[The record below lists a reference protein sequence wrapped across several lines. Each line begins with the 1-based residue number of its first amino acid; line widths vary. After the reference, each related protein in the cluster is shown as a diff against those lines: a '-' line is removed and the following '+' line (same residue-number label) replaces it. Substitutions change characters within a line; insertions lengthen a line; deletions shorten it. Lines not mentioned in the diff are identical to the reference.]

1 MSKGGGAGK
10 VYFVLYLAVVL
21 ELLIIIVERDEAEEH
36 LHKKQQETMKI
47 VESIL
52 TQLQSGA
59 GTEGINTRPQDE
71 ITITPPGIN
80 MREMIGSDI
89 KSYRRYS
96 VEVGITDVTTALKR
110 REGETDK
117 EHVERLQ
124 KLVELANVAE
134 LQYQIFYSSS
144 QDPASAPMFQTDE
157 YIRKNNIDFLK
168 MQPGQKFPGPNGE
181 DWELLSVRQLN
192 LDAKATFDR
201 LDLAN
206 IKSTADITPVYP
218 KSREIII
225 GPSYAPPNLSQDS
238 VFFYSDVE
246 TRKLATASGL
256 NKRSFI
262 VNFQPPSR
270 AGWYKLRFSS
280 RTNRILGV
288 RAEQSSAEISDD
300 ATVNIGTVQLTV
312 RDLRK
317 VLKELQGTLEKFAL
331 PDADEFIKTRDI
343 EKFNEKIQKAIEIA
357 MTEPEATELIGKI
370 RLFSYIVQLLAPGM
384 SSNFEQNRGSIEF
397 NVRVITPK
405 PTIAEPTINMPA
417 EMYCFDAVNHVF
429 DLSISPYQPGQNT
442 LLGNVLDKNGSI
454 VSKISFRPLDEIP
467 GTNVPTPRQGEKRSY
482 RASVESK
489 LPPGE
494 YKIEIVHNLQ
504 SRRASQ
510 SSTLGIF
517 RTGLNQESEKKM
529 LDIVEFHAYY
539 GGALVVD
546 IIPESGNKIAANQ
559 FRIYA
564 IFDNDMQ
571 RPPVEGLSI
580 TRNMN
585 FLYTPDKDKLSIRVT
600 WIQPAT
606 GIEVELFPTRTFEI
620 KQEPATVNPS
630 GVRAEVS
637 GQAQRIKIS
646 IKGLKINKPVTGV
659 EGTSPI
665 VKAEAKTITEKT
677 GILANYELAAGP
689 EIEDAGD
696 GSYNINLE
704 MTGNLPRGESK
715 IKGTLKIPVNA
726 IAINP
731 INNKAS
737 KPDSKTIIVT
747 IDYTPERGG
756 GPRRK

>member
-96 VEVGITDVTTALKR
+96 VEVGVTDVSTSLKR

-144 QDPASAPMFQTDE
+144 QDPTSAPMFQTDE
-157 YIRKNNIDFLK
+157 YIKKNNIDFLK
-168 MQPGQKFPGPNGE
+168 MQPGQKIPGPNGE
-181 DWELLSVRQLN
+181 DWELLAVRQLN
-192 LDAKATFDR
+192 LDSRATFDR
-201 LDLAN
+201 LVFAN
-206 IKSTADITPVYP
+206 LKSTADISPVYP
-218 KSREIII
+218 KSSEVVI

-238 VFFYSDVE
+238 VFFYSETE

-288 RAEQSSAEISDD
+288 RSDQSAADISDD

-317 VLKELQGTLEKFAL
+317 VLKELQNNLEKFSL

-343 EKFNEKIQKAIEIA
+343 DKFNEKIQAAIEVA
-357 MTEPEATELIGKI
+357 MSDREATELIGKI
-370 RLFSYIVQLLAPGM
+370 RLFSYIAQLLAPGM
-384 SSNFEQNRGSIEF
+384 SSNFDQNRGSIEF

-405 PTIAEPTINMPA
+405 PNIAEPTINMA
-417 EMYCFDAVNHVF
+417 SAMYCFDAVNHVF
-429 DLSISPYQPGQNT
+429 DISISPYQPGQNT
-442 LLGNVLDKNGSI
+442 VTGNVLDKSGNV
-454 VSKISFRPLDEIP
+454 VSRISFKALDEIP
-467 GTNVPTPRQGEKRSY
+467 GSGVSTPRQGEKRDY
-482 RASVESK
+482 RGTVEAK
-489 LPPGE
+489 LSPGE
-494 YKIEIVHNLQ
+494 YKIEVVHNLQ
-504 SRRASQ
+504 SRRATQ
-510 SSTLGIF
+510 SATLGIF
-517 RTGLNQESEKKM
+517 RTGLTDESERK
-529 LDIVEFHAYY
+529 IVNTIDAYAYY
-539 GGALVVD
+539 GGSLLLDV
-546 IIPESGNKIAANQ
+546 IPESGNKIAANQ

-564 IFDNDMQ
+564 YFDKDMQ
-571 RPPVEGLSI
+571 KPPVEGLAI

-585 FLYTPDKDKLSIRVT
+585 FVYTPDKDNISIRVT
-600 WIQPAT
+600 WVQPAS
-606 GIEVELFPTRTFEI
+606 GVEVELFPTRTFEI
-620 KQEPATVNPS
+620 KQEPASINTRDMRV
-630 GVRAEVS
+630 EVS
-637 GQAQRIKIS
+637 GQPQRIKIS
-646 IKGLKINKPVTGV
+646 IKGIRISKPTTGV
-659 EGTSPI
+659 EGTLAT
-665 VKAEAKTITEKT
+665 VRAEAKTISEKT
-677 GILANYELAAGP
+677 GTLNAYELAAGP

-696 GSYNINLE
+696 GTYNINLE
-704 MTGNLPRGESK
+704 MSGNLPRGETK
-715 IKGTLKIPVNA
+715 IKGTLTIPVNVV
-726 IAINP
+726 AINP
-731 INNKAS
+731 INNKQSRSSAQR
-737 KPDSKTIIVT
+737 VT
-747 IDYTPERGG
+747 VSIDYSPERGG
-756 GPRRK
+756 PRRR